1 MLGKTAIMTLIP
13 VVTVAQRKHTLLA
26 GNWILYFSAI
36 QLTVKVTVEV
46 TGFHKW
52 LYTLLPNL
60 KRFVVLNIS
69 LRCVY
74 PIVLCILKL
83 L

>member
-1 MLGKTAIMTLIP
+1 MLGKTAIMALIP
-13 VVTVAQRKHTLLA
+13 VVAVAQRKHTILV

-36 QLTVKVTVEV
+36 QLTVKVT
-46 TGFHKW
+46 GFNKW
-52 LYTLLPNL
+52 LYTLLQNL

-74 PIVLCILKL
+74 PIVLCTLKL